1 MIYSGFDRVACEGA
15 PLIRKP
21 AAPGVLVAKMEE
33 LILGDAIAAAASER
47 YTSNLR
53 RISQCGEASE
63 DLL

>member
-33 LILGDAIAAAASER
+33 LILGDAIAAAASD
-47 YTSNLR
+47 SGILR
-53 RISQCGEASE
+53 T
-63 DLL
+63 